1 MRKAEIRKTAYELFL
16 QGYSLRQIQTILN
29 KVGIKAHF
37 STIKYW
43 IDMEIQI
50 QKEKAIQIP
59 EELRQK
65 IRELLMFKNKEKG
78 KSRFLS
84 FRQIYKL
91 LEVDLQMIGIT
102 SYQSWNRIVKD
113 FINQEWGSYEGLQ
126 KKRLDKRETSKNI
139 VSKGKLS
146 REAGTWEIDATGYSY
161 NGKHYHIFIARERW
175 SGCFLD
181 AFYKEVKEDTNTQ
194 YYNRAFSTLDI
205 ALYLMS
211 LFEKYG
217 LPEKIITDNE
227 AILKTELIMK
237 GLEKLNIKH
246 RNTIPG
252 RPNQKLIERSFRDL
266 KDKLRYYTQTH
277 QNFESALKTAIE
289 MYNREEHKF
298 EHFNE
303 PVIPEILHQTIIYRQ
318 ANIDDIRLAFRE
330 RHVRTVRNNSITI
343 DNLVYEF
350 FMPVERYGEYGRKA
364 KAPTV
369 ICYRD
374 LEDATKLEVWD
385 EKEQERLGYAQ
396 LISKDVPSIET
407 IDIKEQK
414 NKEKRISKRKAKL
427 AEEMEKIRQ
436 EEIRENADDFD
447 VFKLFPPK
455 EEIKR
460 EETKQEDEFDVFK
473 LFANKEEIERIKQK
487 LAKQEE
493 EEKIDIF
500 KLFGGS

>member
-1 MRKAEIRKTAYELFL
+1 MNRKQIRAKAIRLYT
-16 QGYSLRQIQTILN
+16 QGYSLRQIQKILN
-29 KVGIKAHF
+29 KLGIKVHF
-37 STIKYW
+37 NTIKYW
-43 IDMEIQI
+43 IDREIKI
-50 QKEKAIQIP
+50 PKEKTKIP
-59 EELRQK
+59 EELKQTIK
-65 IRELLMFKNKEKG
+65 ELLMLKNTEKG
-78 KSRFLS
+78 RSRFLS

-113 FINQEWGSYEGLQ
+113 FIKQEFGSYEKLQ
-126 KKRLDKRETSKNI
+126 QIRLDKKETSKHI
-139 VSKGKLS
+139 LSKGKLS
-146 REAGTWEIDATGYSY
+146 RNPAEWEIDATGYSV

-194 YYNRAFSTLDI
+194 YYNRAFNTLDI

-237 GLEKLNIKH
+237 GLEKLNVKH
-246 RNTIPG
+246 RKTIPA
-252 RPNQKLIERSFRDL
+252 RPNQKLVERAFRDL

-277 QNFESALKTAIE
+277 QNFESALKTSIE

-298 EHFNE
+298 EHFNK
-303 PVIPEILHQTIIYRQ
+303 PVVPEVLHQTIQYKQ

-330 RHVRTVRNNSITI
+330 RHIRTVRNNSITI

-385 EKEQERLGYAQ
+385 DKERQKLGYAQ
-396 LISKDVPSIET
+396 LISKDIPSLET

-427 AEEMEKIRQ
+427 TEEMEKIRQ
-436 EEIRENADDFD
+436 EEIRENRDILDITNIFGTE
-447 VFKLFPPK
+447 
-455 EEIKR
+455 EEIKQ
-460 EETKQEDEFDVFK
+460 EETKQEEFDIVE
-473 LFANKEEIERIKQK
+473 LFADKEEIEKIKQK

-493 EEKIDIF
+493 EKIDIF
-500 KLFGGS
+500 KPFGGS